1 MVEQEINIQH
11 MVEQEINIQQMVEQ
25 EINTQGIQ
33 QMVEQAMDIQPIQI
47 ITVDQL
53 LTIVTI
59 GANRRKGSV
68 LAFKLGHFQTVKGLY
83 AKDLDTSSLRI
94 GNCGVEIMINVGY
107 PAVVVLFIKALSL
120 TQFLFLTFLVSHN

>member
-1 MVEQEINIQH
+1 
-11 MVEQEINIQQMVEQ
+11 
-25 EINTQGIQ
+25 
-33 QMVEQAMDIQPIQI
+33 MDIQPIQI

-83 AKDLDTSSLRI
+83 VKDLDTSSLRI
-94 GNCGVEIMINVGY
+94 RNCGVEIMIDGETVWIDVGY
-107 PAVVVLFIKALSL
+107 PAVVVRFIEALSL
-120 TQFLFLTFLVSHN
+120 T